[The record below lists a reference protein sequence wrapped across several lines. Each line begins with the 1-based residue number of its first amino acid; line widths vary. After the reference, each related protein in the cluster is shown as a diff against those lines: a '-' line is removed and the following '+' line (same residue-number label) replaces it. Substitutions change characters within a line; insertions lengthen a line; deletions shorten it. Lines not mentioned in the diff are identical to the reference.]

1 LAVRAADCR
10 RYAAYIAMKS
20 TLLLVS
26 ILLSAVS
33 SAAQTHFYLD
43 EPFKHPA
50 NIPNNLMPLLREEIK
65 KACPGETVNHETD
78 VSSWFSAS
86 KINVNAHRPAFI
98 LTSSKH
104 CLTGA
109 DNDWFWIFL
118 KTSRGYRLVLKGG
131 TISLDV
137 LRTRTHGLRDIETNI
152 AAGPTNYR
160 NIYKFNGSVYKARR
174 CMESTPIEA
183 RPKPVPCRT

>member
-1 LAVRAADCR
+1 MNSILW
-10 RYAAYIAMKS
+10 
-20 TLLLVS
+20 LGL

-50 NIPNNLMPLLREEIK
+50 DIPDGLVPLLRREIK
-65 KACPGETVNHETD
+65 KACSGETVSRETD
-78 VSSWFSAS
+78 VKTWFSAS
-86 KINVNAHRPAFI
+86 RIDISGHRPAFI
-98 LTSSKH
+98 VASSKT

-118 KTSRGYRLVLKGG
+118 KTPRGYRLVLHGG

-137 LRTRTHGLRDIETNI
+137 LRAGTHGLRGIETNV
-152 AAGPTNYR
+152 AAGPTNYKT
-160 NIYKFNGSVYKARR
+160 IYEFNGSVYKARR
-174 CMESTPIEA
+174 CMESTPVEA
-183 RPKPVPCRT
+183 KPKRVPCRT